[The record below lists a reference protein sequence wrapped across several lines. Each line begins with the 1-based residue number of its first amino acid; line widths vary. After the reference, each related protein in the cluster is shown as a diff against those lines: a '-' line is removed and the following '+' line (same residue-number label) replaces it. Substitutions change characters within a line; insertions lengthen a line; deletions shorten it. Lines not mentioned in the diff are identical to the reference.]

1 MPRCFLSYSS
11 GYGHL
16 LDPFR
21 RLLQV
26 LEFEVDVFDEPDLE
40 HPPVAI
46 VQRRIDAADAVVVL
60 LGPDSQNAGSQ
71 PEPARWANE
80 ECIYS
85 LTLKKPLAIIRHLK
99 TRLPEMAEGV
109 QTPATFDFW
118 DAVSFQRSIHAIVK
132 HLQDLKRQ
140 FELPP
145 GNHPFV
151 FTKGVIRNRI
161 QRSILLIQ
169 VYHEAIARQPWDS
182 FYHAID
188 TGHDESEDAVIDLIS
203 GDVDVDVPIGGD
215 LHRAEIRFGKR
226 TRQEIEYYVDVKP
239 GLTAGEKLGYRR
251 EFELKNR
258 FPLTRADLEAR
269 ASKPGFPDYFR
280 LDGRLYYGDVYDVSD
295 EMDAIE
301 LAFYF
306 PWKVRLSNIN
316 LVVLR
321 SGTWQINR
329 DETSRCRDQGFLQ
342 LEDHAQDGERV
353 LTLSVRRPLMNHSYV
368 LLYGLAE

>member
-1 MPRCFLSYSS
+1 MPRCFLSYNSA
-11 GYGHL
+11 YGHL
-16 LDPFR
+16 VEPFR

-40 HPPVAI
+40 NSPATI
-46 VQRRIDAADAVVVL
+46 AKRKIDAADAVVVL
-60 LGPDSQNAGSQ
+60 LGPDSQTASGQ
-71 PEPARWANE
+71 PDPARWVNE
-80 ECIYS
+80 ECLYS

-99 TRLPEMAEGV
+99 TRLPELAEGT

-118 DAVSFQRSIHAIVK
+118 DAASFQRSVHTIVK

-145 GNHPFV
+145 GSHPYV

-161 QRSILLIQ
+161 QRSTLLVQ
-169 VYHEAIARQPWDS
+169 VYHEVITREPWDS
-182 FYHAID
+182 FFHALD
-188 TGHDESEDAVIDLIS
+188 TGQDQSEDAVIDLLSEEVEI
-203 GDVDVDVPIGGD
+203 DVPIGGD
-215 LHRAEIRFGKR
+215 LHRAELRFGKR
-226 TRQEIEYYVDVKP
+226 TKREVEYYVDVKP
-239 GLTAGEKLGYRR
+239 RLAAGEKLGYRR

-258 FPLTRADLEAR
+258 FPLTRADLETR
-269 ASKPGFPDYFR
+269 ASKPGFPDHFR

-306 PWKVRLSNIN
+306 PWKVRLSNRDV
-316 LVVLR
+316 VVLR
-321 SGTWQINR
+321 SGVWQVNQY
-329 DETSRCRDQGFLQ
+329 ETNRCREQGFLQ
-342 LEDHAQDGERV
+342 LEDHVQDGVRV

-368 LLYGLAE
+368 LLYGLAD